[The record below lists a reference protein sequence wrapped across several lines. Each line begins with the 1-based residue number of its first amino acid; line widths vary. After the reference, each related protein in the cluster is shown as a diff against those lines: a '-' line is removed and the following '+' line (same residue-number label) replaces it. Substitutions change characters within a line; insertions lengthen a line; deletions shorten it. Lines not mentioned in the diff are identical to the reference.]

1 MFWPLLFP
9 REVVLRNFLSHIFFQ
24 GNINYLY
31 GNNRKKTLLTNLSIK
46 NYALID
52 HLNVKFTNGF
62 TVITGETGAGKSIL
76 LGGLSLVLGKRAD
89 LSSLREKDNKCI
101 VEAEFEISKYGLE
114 AFFAENDLDYEKKTI
129 IRREILPSG
138 KSRAFINDSPVTLDI
153 LSQLGDQL
161 IDVHS
166 QHQTLRLADNDFQL
180 KVIDALADNGKGL
193 KEYASKLLLY
203 QSTLKEL
210 QNLEDFQLSATKE
223 HEYNSFLLQELSSA
237 PLKEGILEELE
248 EQYEQLNNVEIILE
262 QLSHGQQ
269 LLNEEQIGVVNLLA
283 ELKQVSNKLASFGHQ
298 YSDLNERVTSVFIE
312 LDDISNELNILN
324 EKVEADPEMLE
335 QVNTKLLL
343 LYDLQKKHKVQSI
356 TELLEIRNK
365 LEEMVSATE
374 NVAMDIDRK
383 KKELQLLATALNTEA
398 SNLSKKRKSA
408 IPNLKKQLEDTLIDL
423 GMASATFK
431 IEINASKEF
440 KSTGKDDLTFLFSAN
455 KGSDYG
461 DLKKVASGGEL
472 SRIMLTIKAILAKY
486 EHLPTMMFDEI
497 DTGVSGEISNKMGD
511 IMQAMSNTM
520 QIFSI
525 THLPQVAAKGVHH
538 FKVYKEEELMGT
550 NTKMKKLSSEERIVE
565 LAEMLGGKTLSDS
578 ALAHARQLLD

>member
-1 MFWPLLFP
+1 
-9 REVVLRNFLSHIFFQ
+9 
-24 GNINYLY
+24 
-31 GNNRKKTLLTNLSIK
+31 LLTNLSIK

-89 LSSLREKDNKCI
+89 LSSLREKEDKCI

-114 AFFAENDLDYEKKTI
+114 SFFMENDLDYETKTI

-180 KVIDALADNGKGL
+180 KVIDALADNGQVISA
-193 KEYASKLLLY
+193 YSSKLLLY

-210 QNLEDFQLSATKE
+210 QKLVDFQKSATKE
-223 HEYNSFLLQELSSA
+223 HEYNSFLLQELISA

-269 LLNEEQIGVVNLLA
+269 LLNDEQIGLVNLLT

-298 YSDLNERVTSVFIE
+298 YSDINERIKSVFIE
-312 LDDISNELNILN
+312 LDDISTELNILN
-324 EKVEADPEMLE
+324 DKVEADPQLLE
-335 QVNTKLLL
+335 QVNAKLQL
-343 LYDLQKKHKVQSI
+343 LYDLLKKHKVQTI
-356 TELLEIRNK
+356 PELMEIRNALDEK
-365 LEEMVSATE
+365 VSATE
-374 NVAMDIDRK
+374 NVVADIDRK
-383 KKELQLLATALNTEA
+383 KKELHQLETALNTEA
-398 SNLSKKRKSA
+398 SNISKRRKLV
-408 IPNLKKQLEDTLIDL
+408 IPKLKEQLEETLIDL

-431 IEINASKEF
+431 IDISPSKEF
-440 KSTGKDDLTFLFSAN
+440 KPTGKDDLSFLFSAN
-455 KGSDYG
+455 KGSAYG

-472 SRIMLTIKAILAKY
+472 SRIMLTIKAILARY
-486 EHLPTMMFDEI
+486 EQLPTMMFDEI

-511 IMQAMSNTM
+511 IMKDMSNTM

-550 NTKMKKLSSEERIVE
+550 NTKMKRLSSEERVVE

>member
-1 MFWPLLFP
+1 M
-9 REVVLRNFLSHIFFQ
+9 
-24 GNINYLY
+24 
-31 GNNRKKTLLTNLSIK
+31 LTNLSIK

-89 LSSLREKDNKCI
+89 LSSLREKEDKCI

-114 AFFAENDLDYEKKTI
+114 SFFMENDLDYETKTI

-180 KVIDALADNGKGL
+180 KVIDALADNGQVISA
-193 KEYASKLLLY
+193 YSSKLLLY
-203 QSTLKEL
+203 QSTQKEL
-210 QNLEDFQLSATKE
+210 QKLVDFQNSATKE
-223 HEYNSFLLQELSSA
+223 HEYNSFLLQELISA

-269 LLNEEQIGVVNLLA
+269 LLNDEQIGLVNLLT

-298 YSDLNERVTSVFIE
+298 YSDINERIKSVFIE
-312 LDDISNELNILN
+312 LDDISTELNILN
-324 EKVEADPEMLE
+324 DKVEADPQLLE
-335 QVNTKLLL
+335 QVNAKLQL
-343 LYDLQKKHKVQSI
+343 LYDLLKKHKVQTI
-356 TELLEIRNK
+356 PELMEIRNALDEK
-365 LEEMVSATE
+365 VSATE
-374 NVAMDIDRK
+374 NVVADIDRK
-383 KKELQLLATALNTEA
+383 KKELHQLETALNTEA
-398 SNLSKKRKSA
+398 SNISKRRKLV
-408 IPNLKKQLEDTLIDL
+408 IPKLKEQLEETLIDL

-431 IEINASKEF
+431 IDISPSKEF
-440 KSTGKDDLTFLFSAN
+440 KPTGKDDLSFLFSAN
-455 KGSDYG
+455 KGSAYG

-472 SRIMLTIKAILAKY
+472 SRIMLTIKAILARY
-486 EHLPTMMFDEI
+486 EQLPTMMFDEI

-511 IMQAMSNTM
+511 IMKDMSNTM

-525 THLPQVAAKGVHH
+525 THLPQVAAKGIHH

-550 NTKMKKLSSEERIVE
+550 NTKMKRLSSEERVVE